1 MEEGERA
8 HPRSCPRSRK
18 SSRYGQGPYDYF
30 DKGGR
35 SGQRHLPALLG
46 EWLPR
51 RCVPEGR
58 PVPAWLVRPV
68 MQEAGRM
75 PLPRGLSFI
84 SAVIQAAPAVMPFTI
99 QAAPAVMPATT
110 GVHSLRCWV
119 GKKHGTGGGN
129 HSGVS
134 QFLSRRFDVDVGAAE
149 IPWATP
155 FEHM

>member
-1 MEEGERA
+1 MVEEGERA

-18 SSRYGQGPYDYF
+18 SSRYGQGPYERF
-30 DKGGR
+30 DNGGR
-35 SGQRHLPALLG
+35 SGQRHLPELLG

-75 PLPRGLSFI
+75 PLPRGPSFI

-110 GVHSLRCWV
+110 GVHHLAPIYSVAMSGPNAECGASCILRCPRV
-119 GKKHGTGGGN
+119 VPTM
-129 HSGVS
+129 
-134 QFLSRRFDVDVGAAE
+134 QAAS
-149 IPWATP
+149 
-155 FEHM
+155 H